1 MAVQETRVMSIPQRK
16 SLSQNEIIEA
26 VKNSECF
33 RAESAYARRGGY
45 EVAENPRLF
54 KFLEEGLVRVVF
66 PTNVSSLEDGTVIAI
81 TCLYDLNEQV
91 NIYGHTI
98 IAGPGVNGL
107 LKAIHAPLGQ
117 ANCRPG
123 REGEKA
129 VLHFVEWKKAS
140 WGKFL
145 NDELEYGNEKASGL
159 WIANFWKALDRMF
172 GGGYLLNYNP
182 DEVLKSLR

>member
-1 MAVQETRVMSIPQRK
+1 MAVQETRIMPNSHPRGMSQ
-16 SLSQNEIIEA
+16 SEIIEA
-26 VKNSECF
+26 VKKSDCF
-33 RAESAYARRGGY
+33 RAEAAYALRGGY
-45 EVAENPRLF
+45 ITEDNPRLF
-54 KFLEEGLVRVVF
+54 KFLEEDLVRVVF
-66 PTNVSSLEDGTVIAI
+66 PTNASSLEDGTVIAV
-81 TCLYDLNEQV
+81 TCLYDLRERI

-107 LKAIHAPLGQ
+107 LRAIHAPLGQ
-117 ANCRPG
+117 ANCQPG
-123 REGEKA
+123 RDGEKA

-145 NDELEYGNEKASGL
+145 IDELEYGNEKASRL